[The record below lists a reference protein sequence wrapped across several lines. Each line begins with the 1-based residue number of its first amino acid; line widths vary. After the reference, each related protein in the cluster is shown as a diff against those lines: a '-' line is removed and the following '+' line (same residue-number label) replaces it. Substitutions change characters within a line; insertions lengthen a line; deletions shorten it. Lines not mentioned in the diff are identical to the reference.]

1 MNIVFFDAPFWM
13 HRGFWAGKM
22 PNQVATATV
31 ALSRFLTIRGV
42 ANGRE
47 AILKALESSG
57 DISLEVSPDSDADIA
72 GIQLIHSALLH
83 SRSIAQGVSL
93 SAPAS
98 GAVLDILTRGGFL
111 EAMSPEDR
119 AFWLHDGALK

>member
-1 MNIVFFDAPFWM
+1 
-13 HRGFWAGKM
+13 M

-31 ALSRFLTIRGV
+31 ALSGFLTIRGV

-47 AILKALESSG
+47 AILKAFESSG
-57 DISLEVSPDSDADIA
+57 NISLEVSPDSDADIA

-83 SRSIAQGVSL
+83 SRSIAQSVSL
-93 SAPAS
+93 FAPAS

-119 AFWLHDGALK
+119 EFWLHDGALK